1 VKVEKTAPLASLSPL
16 IWVIHGIRQIRAI
29 RVVFCLRFP
38 LKATIVKAMSDKT
51 LVISTAGSKE
61 EASRI
66 ANALV
71 EAQLAACVNI
81 VGPIE
86 SVYRWQNK
94 VESAPEFLLLIKTT
108 TSRSAAVFARIREL
122 HSYDL
127 PEAIEIRIEGG
138 SADYLKWIADS
149 VK

>member
-1 VKVEKTAPLASLSPL
+1 MWCDARPDQPGVAL
-16 IWVIHGIRQIRAI
+16 
-29 RVVFCLRFP
+29 LRESEDR
-38 LKATIVKAMSDKT
+38 KRMSDEM

-66 ANALV
+66 AAALV

-86 SVYRWQNK
+86 SVYRWQGK
-94 VESAPEFLLLIKTT
+94 VESGQEFLLLIKTT
-108 TSRSAAVFARIREL
+108 RSRCATVTSRIREL

-127 PEAIEIRIEGG
+127 PEAIEVSIEGG
-138 SADYLKWIADS
+138 SAEYLNWIAES
-149 VK
+149 VR

>member
-1 VKVEKTAPLASLSPL
+1 MSLSECSDSAPQQVRL
-16 IWVIHGIRQIRAI
+16 ALQAETDDCKR
-29 RVVFCLRFP
+29 
-38 LKATIVKAMSDKT
+38 MSDER

-66 ANALV
+66 ATALV

-86 SVYRWQNK
+86 SVYRWQSK
-94 VESAPEFLLLIKTT
+94 VESTQEFLLLIKTMRF
-108 TSRSAAVFARIREL
+108 RSEAVMARIREL

-127 PEAIEIRIEGG
+127 PEAIEVSIDGG
-138 SADYLKWIADS
+138 SAEYLKWIAES
-149 VK
+149 VLA